1 MARERDKEWGSYCAR
16 TSIRREK
23 IKEAGNESRD
33 VNQLKK
39 IKKSTNTDFF
49 KGDRK
54 RTTESGGGINST
66 IMVLN
71 LPNSLLTLCLSF
83 LSIFAFSTSFNKRR
97 LGSGEETSSSS
108 TLLTCLEIGIPSSIR
123 CTC

>member
-39 IKKSTNTDFF
+39 IKKSTNTDFL

-71 LPNSLLTLCLSF
+71 LPNSPLTLCLPFCRF
-83 LSIFAFSTSFNKRR
+83 LLF
-97 LGSGEETSSSS
+97 
-108 TLLTCLEIGIPSSIR
+108 LLHSIR
-123 CTC
+123 EGWVVEKGQVALVHYSLV